1 MWLAGN
7 VLVVGHRVS
16 RSSQHGWP
24 VSLSNGMYL
33 NVQMTLKVNRESTE
47 LPQVRLETTRA
58 TYTYQA
64 GEDLDEPRSL
74 FSYQYDRTAS
84 SPYPRCHLHVQ
95 ADPAGYSG
103 IRSFPRLHL
112 PTRRVS
118 LEQVVWHLITEHGV
132 EPRRDDWHEVLWR
145 HEGWFRDIQKNRD
158 WPYDRPF
165 DSPGAI

>member
-1 MWLAGN
+1 
-7 VLVVGHRVS
+7 
-16 RSSQHGWP
+16 
-24 VSLSNGMYL
+24 MYL
-33 NVQMTLKVNRESTE
+33 NVQMTLRINRKSAEP
-47 LPQVRLETTRA
+47 PQMRLETTRA

-64 GEDLDEPRSL
+64 GEDLDEPKTL
-74 FSYQYDRTAS
+74 FSYQYDRTTS

-95 ADPAGYSG
+95 ADPARYSG
-103 IRSFPRLHL
+103 TRPFPRLHL
-112 PTRRVS
+112 PTRRIS
-118 LEQVVWHLITEHGV
+118 LEQVVWHLIQEHGV